1 MKARRFL
8 LALKGMGVQYL
19 LLEGKGGSSL
29 EELFEKVK
37 GCRRCKL
44 WQGRTH
50 VVFGE
55 GDLKA
60 RIMFVGEAPGE
71 EEDRLGRPFVGR
83 AGRLLD
89 ELMER
94 AGLKRQE
101 VYIANVL
108 KCRPPSN
115 RDPEEDEIE
124 ACKEYLFA
132 QIAIIKPKVIVT
144 LGRYALRVLSG
155 GEEKITMVRGSLREH
170 MGSKLVPTYHPSFLL
185 RNERK
190 MVEAIEDI
198 RKARELLLTR

>member
-1 MKARRFL
+1 
-8 LALKGMGVQYL
+8 
-19 LLEGKGGSSL
+19 
-29 EELFEKVK
+29 
-37 GCRRCKL
+37 
-44 WQGRTH
+44 

-115 RDPEEDEIE
+115 RDPEEDEID